1 LLISSSLLFIAK
13 IQPPPS
19 LKASGVLTDREAME
33 TEVIKL
39 LINSYFNITKRTVI
53 DMIPKAIML
62 NLVTFAK
69 DSLQRELLQELY
81 KSEVLDDLMKES
93 DHVIGRRRECVKM
106 VSCFDEVQKTIR
118 RMLTSLFD
126 SFPLQISALETA
138 SEIIATV

>member
-1 LLISSSLLFIAK
+1 
-13 IQPPPS
+13 
-19 LKASGVLTDREAME
+19 
-33 TEVIKL
+33 
-39 LINSYFNITKRTVI
+39 
-53 DMIPKAIML
+53 ML